1 MWGLDHKENWVLNN
15 WCFWTVV
22 LKKTLESPWD
32 CKEIKPVNPKGN
44 QPQILIGRTGAEAET
59 PVLWQSDVKNW
70 LLWKDPDAGKGWRQE
85 EKGKT
90 EDEMVGWHHQF
101 NGDESEQ
108 ALGDVEGQ
116 GHLTCFP
123 TWGHKGSD
131 TTERQNSS
139 ISLKP
144 DDLLGL
150 VLFFFFWV

>member
-1 MWGLDHKENWVLNN
+1 MRVRPQRRLSTEELMLWI
-15 WCFWTVV
+15 VV
-22 LKKTLESPWD
+22 LEKTLESP
-32 CKEIKPVNPKGN
+32 CKEIRPVGPKGN
-44 QPQILIGRTGAEAET
+44 QPQIFIGRTGAEAET

-70 LLWKDPDAGKGWRQE
+70 LLWKDPDAGKGWGQE

-101 NGDESEQ
+101 NGDESEH
-108 ALGDVEGQ
+108 ALGDGEGQ
-116 GHLTCFP
+116 GHLTCFAP
-123 TWGHKGSD
+123 WGHKGSD
-131 TTERQNSS
+131 TTERQNSN